1 MKTKFAFV
9 FSAFGFASFG
19 NAADDTSVYTHKTAC
34 PEYPYVQNEKGET
47 IPWEITEYCGKT
59 NFFGDTP
66 ILPLSAGYAIVLG
79 FGLFFSL
86 FTSLLVW
93 LDAKIL
99 GTKYD
104 SEQFNTAGRTVK
116 TGLTAS
122 VIVSQWTWAATLLQS
137 SNVAHQY
144 GVSGPFWYASG
155 ATIQILLFGVLAIE
169 IKKKAPTAHTMC
181 EIVLYRWGKT
191 AHKVFLCFALLTNM
205 IVTAMLLLGG
215 AAVVNALTGMNIFLA
230 SFLMPM
236 GVILYTMSGG
246 LKATFLASYIHTS
259 VIFVILLLFVLVV
272 YTASDDLGSPTK
284 VYANLQSITSIF
296 PVPDNKEGSYVTM
309 ISGGGLIFGIINIV
323 GNFGTV
329 FCDQSYWQSAI
340 AAKPSAAH
348 KGYLMGGMVWFTIPF
363 ALATSLGLSA
373 LALDLPV
380 SVDEANS
387 GLVPPAAAVHFWGP
401 GGAYAI
407 AIMLFMAITSTGSA
421 ELIAVS
427 SLFVYDVY
435 RVYINTEATGKDIL
449 KWSRVIIV
457 GFGCF
462 MGCLACVLQVMGL
475 SLGWVYL
482 FMGIVIGS
490 AVIPVSYSLLW
501 SKATA
506 NGAITGAVVGQ
517 IAAVV
522 TWCITASAM
531 EGEVTIATL
540 GGSYP
545 MLAGNLVAILGSGLI
560 CTVMSLAKPDAYDW
574 TSTKEIP
581 LISDDPSNPA
591 RLPDDDIELDKAS
604 TWIKRWGV
612 GFTLVIVVL
621 WPVLS
626 LPAGVF
632 SEGYFS
638 FWVWVSV
645 IWAIVATF
653 AIITLPLVES
663 FREMAGAMKKGS
675 PSKEGAT
682 EENQK

>member
-1 MKTKFAFV
+1 
-9 FSAFGFASFG
+9 
-19 NAADDTSVYTHKTAC
+19 
-34 PEYPYVQNEKGET
+34 
-47 IPWEITEYCGKT
+47 
-59 NFFGDTP
+59 
-66 ILPLSAGYAIVLG
+66 
-79 FGLFFSL
+79 
-86 FTSLLVW
+86 
-93 LDAKIL
+93 
-99 GTKYD
+99 
-104 SEQFNTAGRTVK
+104 
-116 TGLTAS
+116 
-122 VIVSQWTWAATLLQS
+122 
-137 SNVAHQY
+137 
-144 GVSGPFWYASG
+144 
-155 ATIQILLFGVLAIE
+155 
-169 IKKKAPTAHTMC
+169 
-181 EIVLYRWGKT
+181 
-191 AHKVFLCFALLTNM
+191 
-205 IVTAMLLLGG
+205 
-215 AAVVNALTGMNIFLA
+215 
-230 SFLMPM
+230 
-236 GVILYTMSGG
+236 
-246 LKATFLASYIHTS
+246 
-259 VIFVILLLFVLVV
+259 
-272 YTASDDLGSPTK
+272 
-284 VYANLQSITSIF
+284 
-296 PVPDNKEGSYVTM
+296 M

-363 ALATSLGLSA
+363 ALATSLGLST

-632 SEGYFS
+632 TEGYFS

-663 FREMAGAMKKGS
+663 FKEMAGAMKKGS
-675 PSKEGAT
+675 TSKEGT
-682 EENQK
+682 TENQK